1 MKIQMLLR
9 AHPASSAAL
18 FYACLLAFISSHLNP
33 KKQSN
38 LGLGRDDGS
47 SSVQRSSLPAA
58 LMSFHGYTG
67 HLIKN
72 PKIKNKIKTDHTALG
87 EKFLMGLLDLSS
99 VATLVTEALLLP
111 GG

>member
-9 AHPASSAAL
+9 AHPACLAAL

-47 SSVQRSSLPAA
+47 SSVHRSSLPAA
-58 LMSFHGYTG
+58 LMSFHGYIG

-72 PKIKNKIKTDHTALG
+72 PK
-87 EKFLMGLLDLSS
+87 
-99 VATLVTEALLLP
+99 
-111 GG
+111 